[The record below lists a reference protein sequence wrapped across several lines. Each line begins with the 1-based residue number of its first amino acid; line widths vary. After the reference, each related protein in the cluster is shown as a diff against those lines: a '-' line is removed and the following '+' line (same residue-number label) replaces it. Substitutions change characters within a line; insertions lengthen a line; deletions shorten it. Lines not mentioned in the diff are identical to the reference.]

1 MVKEVK
7 RKKFK
12 KARKPMSAENKAAA
26 IARLAAAR
34 EKRMAENPPKFKN
47 IHDTVLSRGEDDIF
61 HFRKVQK
68 WIKTQKELVASARQ
82 EVRKNAKG
90 AESKLANRQKY
101 VSNLEKY
108 LRDGVYVDMFY
119 GEHGEHKIKYRC
131 VKPSFDKDGMIKRTH
146 GVFYNDIGTIYLG
159 ENTVYASE

>member
-26 IARLAAAR
+26 VARLAAAR

-47 IHDTVLSRGEDDIF
+47 IHESVLNRGEDDIF
-61 HFRKVQK
+61 YFRKIQK

-82 EVRKNAKG
+82 EVRKNVKG
-90 AESKLANRQKY
+90 AECKLANRQKY
-101 VSNLEKY
+101 VSNLEKF

-131 VKPSFDKDGMIKRTH
+131 IKPSFDKDGMIKRTH

-159 ENTVYASE
+159 ENTVYASA